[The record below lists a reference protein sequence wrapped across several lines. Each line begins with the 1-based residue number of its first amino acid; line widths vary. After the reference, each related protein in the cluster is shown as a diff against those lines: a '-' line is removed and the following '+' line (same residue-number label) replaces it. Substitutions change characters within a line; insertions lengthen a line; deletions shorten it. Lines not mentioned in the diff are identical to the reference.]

1 MEMSFIA
8 GFWVVSFLLIITPGA
23 DWAYTISAGIHGQRV
38 LPAVIGLMSGHL
50 LAAIIVIAG
59 IGVAVTGHPLMLS
72 LITLLGAAYLLWLG
86 IAILRHPTTPDAATQ
101 QAGSWNRWALKGLC
115 ISGLNPK
122 SFSYS
127 SPCCHNLP
135 ILKDAGR
142 LHCKCRPWE
151 AFIC

>member
-72 LITLLGAAYLLWLG
+72 LITLLGAAICCGWG
-86 IAILRHPTTPDAATQ
+86 SRFCVTPPRLTPQ
-101 QAGSWNRWALKGLC
+101 RSRPEAGTV
-115 ISGLNPK
+115 
-122 SFSYS
+122 
-127 SPCCHNLP
+127 
-135 ILKDAGR
+135 GR
-142 LHCKCRPWE
+142 
-151 AFIC
+151 